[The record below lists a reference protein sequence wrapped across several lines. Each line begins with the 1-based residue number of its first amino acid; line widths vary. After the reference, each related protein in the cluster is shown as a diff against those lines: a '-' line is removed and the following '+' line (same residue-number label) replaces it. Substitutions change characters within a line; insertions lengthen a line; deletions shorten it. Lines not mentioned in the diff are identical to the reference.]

1 MIEVEDIGLF
11 VFYFMNISILI
22 LSYNEIDVKYF
33 KTRAGI
39 IFILID
45 YIFSILNYLFDVD
58 MGVYYTIQSAF
69 LLFFLFCKCFSS
81 IKSDELNS
89 ENVCLIFY
97 KPKKLKQFLLSVFGL
112 SYSSAGLVIGGRI
125 YQMRY
130 EAGALQEIPFKDG
143 TEEYLRE
150 KYLIIDTGFKSCD
163 LRGDWRSELLSQR
176 ARQAR
181 TLYLRF
187 NCLRSLRFVLN
198 QIPGFKYYGEVFPCL
213 YLLRLKVVKIISSF

>member
-1 MIEVEDIGLF
+1 MSIDLF
-11 VFYFMNISILI
+11 FRYIVDLTGFVLAYCFL
-22 LSYNEIDVKYF
+22 ETKYF
-33 KTRAGI
+33 KTRALLV
-39 IFILID
+39 FLIVD
-45 YIFSILNYLFDVD
+45 YTFTILNYFFDVD
-58 MGVYYTIQSAF
+58 MGVYYIIQSAF

-81 IKSDELNS
+81 IKSDDLNNK
-89 ENVCLIFY
+89 NVCLIFY

-163 LRGDWRSELLSQR
+163 LRGDWRGELLSQR

-198 QIPGFKYYGEVFPCL
+198 QIPRFKYYGEVFPCL

>member
-163 LRGDWRSELLSQR
+163 LRGD
-176 ARQAR
+176 
-181 TLYLRF
+181 
-187 NCLRSLRFVLN
+187 
-198 QIPGFKYYGEVFPCL
+198 
-213 YLLRLKVVKIISSF
+213 

>member
-1 MIEVEDIGLF
+1 MLEDLIGLLF
-11 VFYFMNISILI
+11 LSMNAVILTI
-22 LSYNEIDVKYF
+22 VYNELEVKYF
-33 KTRAGI
+33 KTRAAVI
-39 IFILID
+39 YMLIN
-45 YIFSILNYLFDVD
+45 FTCGVLNYFFDVD

-97 KPKKLKQFLLSVFGL
+97 KPKKLKQFLLCVFGL

-213 YLLRLKVVKIISSF
+213 YLSRLKVVKIISSF